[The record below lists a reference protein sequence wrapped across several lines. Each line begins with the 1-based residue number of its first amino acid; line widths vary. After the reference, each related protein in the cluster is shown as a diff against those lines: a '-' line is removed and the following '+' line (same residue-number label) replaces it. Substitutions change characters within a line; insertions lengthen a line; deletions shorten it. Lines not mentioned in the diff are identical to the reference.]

1 MIRHENGFEGKSE
14 DPLCKSCNKSFQTKW
29 HLKRHQAKIHSNKK
43 RKKTETKSKY
53 ETASTSTSIEPFID
67 LCMILEYLD
76 SSDTDDDFVP
86 TMVPLV
92 DKTRDETEIDFTKIG
107 M

>member
-1 MIRHENGFEGKSE
+1 M
-14 DPLCKSCNKSFQTKW
+14 D
-29 HLKRHQAKIHSNKK
+29 SNRK
-43 RKKTETKSKY
+43 RKKNETKSKN
-53 ETASTSTSIEPFID
+53 ETVSASTSIKPLID

-76 SSDTDDDFVP
+76 NSDTDGDFVP

-92 DKTRDETEIDFTKIG
+92 DKTRDETEIDFTRIG